1 MNSFAAHNNEYITHD
16 TFTREMDTHKIKTY
30 DPIIKTGKNRDN
42 LYKPG
47 HLHGDWLDSQSEI
60 KDAVDIGSGT
70 GWFVNYLKSYKYF
83 DNVCGI
89 EPSQSGI
96 DIAKKINP
104 DNNVV
109 YLCGFAESELK
120 KIKLSRPTLFT
131 TSIVLSHLED
141 ATVINILTE
150 MDKIAPKGSV
160 FIFNENYGAS
170 FNMNLWYS
178 RTKEWW
184 ENNLPNWDI
193 SYDER
198 DRSDLIYYKQGILGC
213 KIR

>member
-1 MNSFAAHNNEYITHD
+1 MNSFVAHNNEYIRND
-16 TFTREMDTHKIKTY
+16 TLNREMDIHKKKTY
-30 DPIIKTGKNRDN
+30 ESINKTGGTWDN

-47 HLHGDWLDSQSEI
+47 HLHGEWLDSQSEI

-70 GWFVNYLKSYKYF
+70 GWFVNYLKSYKQF

-89 EPSQSGI
+89 EPSQSAI

-109 YLCGFAESELK
+109 YLCGFAESELR

-184 ENNLPNWDI
+184 ENKLPNWDI

-213 KIR
+213 KVR

>member
-1 MNSFAAHNNEYITHD
+1 
-16 TFTREMDTHKIKTY
+16 
-30 DPIIKTGKNRDN
+30 
-42 LYKPG
+42 
-47 HLHGDWLDSQSEI
+47 
-60 KDAVDIGSGT
+60 
-70 GWFVNYLKSYKYF
+70 
-83 DNVCGI
+83 
-89 EPSQSGI
+89 
-96 DIAKKINP
+96 
-104 DNNVV
+104 
-109 YLCGFAESELK
+109 
-120 KIKLSRPTLFT
+120 
-131 TSIVLSHLED
+131 
-141 ATVINILTE
+141 